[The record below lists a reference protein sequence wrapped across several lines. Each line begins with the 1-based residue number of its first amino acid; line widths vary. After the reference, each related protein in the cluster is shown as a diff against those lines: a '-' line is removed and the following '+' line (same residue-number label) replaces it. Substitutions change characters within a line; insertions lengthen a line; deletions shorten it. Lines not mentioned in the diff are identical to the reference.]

1 MAVLKLAIS
10 SARDDSTLEQ
20 NFEVAGGNRA
30 IGTRIINY
38 ITSLI
43 TGTEGAMSSSVP
55 PSIAISIQENEVQA
69 SQTVTL
75 SGNLTANDTLV
86 INGVTFT
93 AVASGATGNQFNI
106 GGSAALTIVA
116 AAACINA
123 SATALIPGY
132 VTAAATSATVL
143 TVTSVFYGLAGNTM
157 TIAEGVDAGN
167 VMTVGGARLA
177 AGAADATAQ
186 TLTF

>member
-30 IGTRIINY
+30 IANRIVNY
-38 ITSLI
+38 LTSLLS
-43 TGTEGAMSSSVP
+43 GTESAMSSSVP

-69 SQTVTL
+69 SGSFIFDGVVATNSFV
-75 SGNLTANDTLV
+75 V
-86 INGVTFT
+86 NGVTFT
-93 AVASGATGNQFNI
+93 AVASGATGNQFNV
-106 GGSAALTIVA
+106 GVSDTLTA
-116 AAACINA
+116 AAAAAVVNA

-132 VTAAATSATVL
+132 VVATSAAGLTTTGVL
-143 TVTSVFYGLAGNTM
+143 TITSAFYGLSGNQM
-157 TIAEGVDAGN
+157 TLTGGTHITASDARA
-167 VMTVGGARLA
+167 T